1 VGQVRLNQDGS
12 GQDVVGVKKGWVKI
26 GRVKTWIGSRRG
38 SSQDGSGQDV
48 GRVKMVWVKP

>member
-1 VGQVRLNQDGS
+1 MGQVRLNQDGS

-26 GRVKTWIGSRRG
+26 GRVKTWIGSRCG